1 MQEGGEGGLAHLG
14 GQAAGAQA
22 RDILV
27 GVSGASGMA
36 LAASLL
42 RLLAGMPWVRVH
54 CVVSQGARA
63 VLQAECGAGPELLTA
78 HAGQVYA
85 PDDLGAGPASGSW
98 WRRGAVPAAM
108 LVAPCSM
115 GTLGALASGATRNLL
130 QRAADVALK
139 ERLTLVLV
147 TRESPLSAVH
157 LRNMLTLQEAG
168 AVIMPF
174 SPGFYLRP
182 QTLDELLRQSCG
194 RIFDQLGLPHRLGRW
209 GEALAQA

>member
-1 MQEGGEGGLAHLG
+1 MGEYGVHGDGRGAE
-14 GQAAGAQA
+14 AAGQPA
-22 RDILV
+22 RDIVV

-36 LAASLL
+36 LAECAL
-42 RLLAGMPWVRVH
+42 RLLARMAGVRVH
-54 CVVSQGARA
+54 CIVSQGARA
-63 VLQAECGAGPELLTA
+63 VLRAECGAGPERLTA
-78 HAGQVYA
+78 HAAEVYA
-85 PDDLGAGPASGSW
+85 PEDLGAGPASGSW
-98 WRRGAVPAAM
+98 WRRGPVPAAM

-139 ERLTLVLV
+139 ERLPLVLV

-157 LRNMLTLQEAG
+157 LRNMLALQEAG

-182 QTLDELLRQSCG
+182 QSLDELLRQACG
-194 RIFDQLGLPHRLGRW
+194 RIFDQLGLPHQLGRW
-209 GEALAQA
+209 GDAPTAG

>member
-1 MQEGGEGGLAHLG
+1 
-14 GQAAGAQA
+14 
-22 RDILV
+22 
-27 GVSGASGMA
+27 
-36 LAASLL
+36 
-42 RLLAGMPWVRVH
+42 
-54 CVVSQGARA
+54 
-63 VLQAECGAGPELLTA
+63 
-78 HAGQVYA
+78 
-85 PDDLGAGPASGSW
+85 
-98 WRRGAVPAAM
+98 M

>member
-1 MQEGGEGGLAHLG
+1 MQECGEGGLAHLG

-63 VLQAECGAGPELLTA
+63 VLQAEC
-78 HAGQVYA
+78 
-85 PDDLGAGPASGSW
+85 GAGPASGSW